1 MGGALQPAADHPQRR
16 GNGGGLRRKQQHDR
30 FALAHGVAQGRKQL
44 GGIRATDGVG
54 KLRRKGGGFFFKI
67 LVGGIKGGLI
77 LRLAADG
84 KNSDL
89 HGTAFP
95 SYVWTQLVKNSIP
108 QSFFAAANRI
118 RISCEFCRMENI
130 FSAAGWPGRSPNRPA
145 GGFCGLQPQRR
156 LCRRGL
162 RPCLP
167 LVVICKF
174 NSG

>member
-1 MGGALQPAADHPQRR
+1 MDGALQPAADHPQRR

-118 RISCEFCRMENI
+118 RISCEFCRMEN
-130 FSAAGWPGRSPNRPA
+130 FFLQPGGRGAAQTALRAVSAAFGRSGGFAA
-145 GGFCGLQPQRR
+145 GGCAS
-156 LCRRGL
+156 
-162 RPCLP
+162 CLP
-167 LVVICKF
+167 LVVIYKF
-174 NSG
+174 SSG